1 MQVCFQAQNKPFAS
15 VDNIFFIS
23 IFLNRPCEKVFFIAH
38 LHHSTS
44 AEIILAKKE
53 EVNFIVKLPIYFSSP
68 QFHCSISAAQLDRQH
83 HNEIIEKGNNQHLF
97 LLESED
103 KFISVLLR
111 EW

>member
-1 MQVCFQAQNKPFAS
+1 MPFEKL
-15 VDNIFFIS
+15 FFT
-23 IFLNRPCEKVFFIAH
+23 VY

-53 EVNFIVKLPIYFSSP
+53 EVNFIVQLPIYFSSP
-68 QFHCSISAAQLDRQH
+68 QFHCTISAAWLDRQH

-97 LLESED
+97 LLESKD
-103 KFISVLLR
+103 KFISGLLS